1 VLHDDIYRRITERA
15 LAADAHM
22 PNWADTARGVPNS
35 VLRSALFGAF
45 GRGKRTYLNRE
56 PMASNAGNLIFY
68 TGIRLDQ
75 SDLDVWEGIIHL
87 SRKSI
92 LGEPIY
98 FTVRG
103 LLRLIGR
110 GGLSGESIGKSDR
123 DWLKGVISRL
133 KAATIEIQQGP
144 YAYGGSLIDEFFR
157 DDDRGCYVVTL
168 NPRMKVLF
176 GSNTWTAVDWKIRDA
191 LRGHPV
197 AQWLHGFYSSHAE
210 PFGYK
215 VSTLHRLCGSSRGAT
230 ATTVVQRNKA
240 LQAWRDGTLIPA
252 LQILEIAS
260 NAVGQQFSWD
270 LPCETLKVN
279 RSPSRS
285 QQKHIQRKLEDGKN
299 RPVRS
304 GDSMRT
310 GRGIAQSKGG

>member
-1 VLHDDIYRRITERA
+1 MPLEDICRRLNERA
-15 LAADAHM
+15 LAASTRM
-22 PNWADTARGVPNS
+22 PGWPDTARGVPNS

-45 GRGKRTYLNRE
+45 GRGKRKYLNRE
-56 PMASNAGNLIFY
+56 PMPSIAGNAILY

-87 SRKSI
+87 SRNNN

-110 GGLSGESIGKSDR
+110 GGPSGESIGKSDR

-144 YAYGGSLIDEFFR
+144 YAYGGSLIDEYFR
-157 DDDRGCYVVTL
+157 DDASGCYVVTL

-176 GSNTWTAVDWKIRDA
+176 GRDTWTSIDWEIRSA

-197 AQWLHGFYSSHAE
+197 AQWLHGFYSTHAK
-210 PFGYK
+210 PFDYT
-215 VSTLHRLCGSSRGAT
+215 VSKLHRLCGSETGAT
-230 ATTVVQRNKA
+230 AITAVQRNKA
-240 LQAWRDGTLIPA
+240 LQAWRDATLIPA
-252 LQILEIAS
+252 LRTLESACN
-260 NAVGQQFSWD
+260 NAGQSFSWD
-270 LPCETLKVN
+270 LPSETLKVC
-279 RSPSRS
+279 RDPSRT
-285 QQKHIQRKLEDGKN
+285 QQKHLQRKLQHGKN
-299 RPVRS
+299 IVR
-304 GDSMRT
+304 
-310 GRGIAQSKGG
+310 GRGIASERPGG

>member
-1 VLHDDIYRRITERA
+1 MLPEDICRRINERA
-15 LAADAHM
+15 LAAGTNM
-22 PNWADTARGVPNS
+22 PGWHDNERGVPNS

-45 GRGKRTYLNRE
+45 GRGKRKYLNRE
-56 PMASNAGNLIFY
+56 PMASIGGNSIFF

-87 SRKSI
+87 SRNNN

-110 GGLSGESIGKSDR
+110 GGSSGESIGKSDR

-144 YAYGGSLIDEFFR
+144 YAYGGSLIDEYFR
-157 DDDRGCYVVTL
+157 DDVSGRYVVTL

-176 GSNTWTAVDWKIRDA
+176 GPDTWTKIDWKIRSA

-197 AQWLHGFYSSHAE
+197 AQWLHGFYSSHAK
-210 PFGYK
+210 PFDYT
-215 VSTLHRLCGSSRGAT
+215 VSNLHRLCGSETGAT
-230 ATTVVQRNKA
+230 ATTAVQRNKA
-240 LQAWRDGTLIPA
+240 LQAWRDSTLIPA
-252 LQILEIAS
+252 LKTLERAYNDANQS
-260 NAVGQQFSWD
+260 FRWD
-270 LPCETLKVN
+270 LPSGTLKV
-279 RSPSRS
+279 SHDPSRT
-285 QQKHIQRKLEDGKN
+285 QQKHLQRKLEHRKN
-299 RPVRS
+299 ILR
-304 GDSMRT
+304 
-310 GRGIAQSKGG
+310 GRGIASERGGG